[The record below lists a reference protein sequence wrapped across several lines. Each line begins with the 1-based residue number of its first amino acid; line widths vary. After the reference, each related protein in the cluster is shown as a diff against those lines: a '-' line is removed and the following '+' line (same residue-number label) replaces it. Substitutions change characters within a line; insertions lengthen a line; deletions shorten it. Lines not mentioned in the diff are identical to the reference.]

1 MFSDTKWT
9 QQCVKIKV
17 RLESVASG
25 VGVQKRRRMG
35 CEGIKEKETLAVA
48 FVSVSVSDIGN
59 GKEKCI
65 LCGGNICKA
74 DL

>member
-9 QQCVKIKV
+9 QQCVRIKV
-17 RLESVASG
+17 CHENVISG
-25 VGVQKRRRMG
+25 FGVQKRRRMG
-35 CEGIKEKETLAVA
+35 CEGIKEKETMAVA

-59 GKEKCI
+59 GKAKCI
-65 LCGGNICKA
+65 LCGRGVCEA